1 MSEILEDIEYVDPN
15 PASIIES
22 LRSIGY
28 TLETAIAD
36 LIDNSITANANAI
49 DIYSPFN
56 GTNTKIFILDD
67 GIGMSESTLI
77 EAMRLGTNGPSVKR
91 SKKDLGRFGLGLKT
105 ATFSQ
110 CKRLLL
116 FYLLILRG
124 GSRLPNLCILVCQA
138 LIKWRG
144 VEVTV
149 ALEVT
154 LYYDYMVTRFILDIL
169 RGDEN
174 DNMLL
179 PMLCNLFI
187 SHRDITFYIA
197 GINNILCF

>member
-1 MSEILEDIEYVDPN
+1 MFTI
-15 PASIIES
+15 S
-22 LRSIGY
+22 LS
-28 TLETAIAD
+28 
-36 LIDNSITANANAI
+36 
-49 DIYSPFN
+49 F
-56 GTNTKIFILDD
+56 FDD
-67 GIGMSESTLI
+67 GV
-77 EAMRLGTNGPSVKR
+77 RNV
-91 SKKDLGRFGLGLKT
+91 
-105 ATFSQ
+105 Q
-110 CKRLLL
+110 RLLL

-197 GINNILCF
+197 RINNILCFYCFAVCHSRDIPLFTMRMNTLYRHPILVFRMEGVLDVTPTL